1 MSIWTHQWSIDDHFY
16 GNLYNLDEP
25 KKVLLENKEPNRE
38 GQRERERNMK
48 QEEILWKKMKPEY
61 FWEMKKTHTHKT
73 QNTKSQLWGVIDTTA
88 AKLSRYTEN
97 RNENWIDTLT
107 LTQNSRIHFD
117 PLHWTTELKPEQHY
131 LLSICWRLQ
140 KKKIIVVCF
149 VVPFCDLLFIWSSL
163 SSSHFMPLTSQYS
176 DYFVLFHVF
185 LLLLFTSSFYD
196 ALNTPQKQWVF
207 WTNEICFSKRAH
219 FAILSYY
226 LDAMGNMRK
235 QIHTSTCIPYSLFCA
250 EQ

>member
-1 MSIWTHQWSIDDHFY
+1 M
-16 GNLYNLDEP
+16 E
-25 KKVLLENKEPNRE
+25 ENETRVFL
-38 GQRERERNMK
+38 RN
-48 QEEILWKKMKPEY
+48 EENA
-61 FWEMKKTHTHKT
+61 HTQT

-235 QIHTSTCIPYSLFCA
+235 QIHTSTWFPYSLFCA